1 MRKTNGHVGRLDFLV
16 REGSQPS
23 AYFQVIFG
31 GSIAY
36 VPQSPWIRN
45 ATLRENV
52 VFGQH
57 DDEQKYISI
66 LDSGRQYVTIRR
78 FWDIIRACSLESD
91 IAMLPQREHT
101 EIGEKGI
108 NLSG

>member
-1 MRKTNGHVGRLDFLV
+1 M
-16 REGSQPS
+16 SQS
-23 AYFQVIFG
+23 AWYPNVFQVTFG

-57 DDEQKYISI
+57 DDEHKYSSI
-66 LDSGRQYVTIRR
+66 FDSAKRHLMMCR
-78 FWDIIRACSLESD
+78 FRDVIRACSLESD
-91 IAMLPQREHT
+91 IAMLPQKEHT

-108 NLSG
+108 NLSGQSRS

>member
-1 MRKTNGHVGRLDFLV
+1 M
-16 REGSQPS
+16 
-23 AYFQVIFG
+23 FG

-78 FWDIIRACSLESD
+78 FQDIIRACSLESD